1 MALKLTIDEGN
12 SSTKVA
18 LWRDGVMEAVV
29 THHRATP
36 HLLRGILPA
45 GEVADSAILCSVCG
59 HTAAETQALTADI
72 ARKVTILNADTP
84 MPIAIDYRSRAT
96 LGADRIAAAAGVA
109 TLIPG
114 RNALVVDMGTAIT
127 YDIVTADGRFAGG
140 NIAPGI
146 FVRLEA
152 LNHFTRALPLVET
165 DGDVPR
171 WGYDT
176 TTAMRSGAIRG
187 VVGEL
192 QYYRHCL
199 AAECD
204 SDPAVVLTGGSAD
217 LILPFITTPII
228 HEPNLVLIGLNSI
241 LDYNEE

>member
-1 MALKLTIDEGN
+1 MAIKLTIDEGN

-18 LWRDGVMEAVV
+18 LWRDGVMEAVA
-29 THHRATP
+29 THRMASP
-36 HLLRGILPA
+36 HLLRGILPP
-45 GEVADSAILCSVCG
+45 GVTADSAILCSVCG
-59 HTAAETQALTADI
+59 HTAAENAALI
-72 ARKVTILNADTP
+72 QGLARKSIVLNADTP
-84 MPIAIDYRSRAT
+84 MPLAIDYRSRNT
-96 LGADRIAAAAGVA
+96 LGADRIAAAAGA
-109 TLIPG
+109 AALAPG
-114 RNALVVDMGTAIT
+114 RPVLVVDMGTAIT
-127 YDIVTADGRFAGG
+127 YDVVTADAHFAGG

-204 SDPAVVLTGGSAD
+204 SDPAIVLTGGSAE
-217 LILPFITTPII
+217 LIMPFITTPII
-228 HEPNLVLIGLNSI
+228 YEPNLVLIGLNRI
-241 LDYNEE
+241 LDYNEK

>member
-1 MALKLTIDEGN
+1 MATRLTIDEGN

-18 LWRDGVMEAVV
+18 LWRDGTMVAVAS
-29 THHRATP
+29 HRHATSE
-36 HLLRGILPA
+36 LLRRILPD
-45 GEVADSAILCSVCG
+45 GEPADSAILCSVCG
-59 HTAAETQALTADI
+59 HSASDIDALTHGLAHSL
-72 ARKVTILNADTP
+72 TILGADTP
-84 MPIAIDYRSRAT
+84 MPIAIDYRSPRT
-96 LGADRIAAAAGVA
+96 LGADRIAAAAGA
-109 TLIPG
+109 LALAPG
-114 RNALVVDMGTAIT
+114 RPALVVDMGTAIT
-127 YDIVTADGRFAGG
+127 YDVVTADAHFAGG

-152 LNHFTRALPLVET
+152 LNHFTRALPLIET

-176 TTAMRSGAIRG
+176 ATAMRSGAIRG

-204 SDPAVVLTGGSAD
+204 SEPTVILTGGSAD
-217 LILPFITTPII
+217 LILPFITSPII
-228 HEPNLVLIGLNSI
+228 YEPNLVLIGLNSI
-241 LDYNEE
+241 LDYNEK